1 MVIRN
6 LKAEIWE
13 VSWHSFKL
21 DPSDSYTNV
30 YYPCSTVLCGC
41 IGAVWHALQDIDRLC
56 ALTVSTLRVYLCF
69 GNTTRR
75 CEVSCVPVYALYPSR
90 LRRTWE
96 AFLSSASYFLHSKK
110 IMSCTVFSQIQ
121 TEKGGLFSK
130 PVNLIRLFL
139 VQKYIS
145 PLSYNCTL
153 DIPTS
158 ISQEQI

>member
-6 LKAEIWE
+6 LKVEIWHE
-13 VSWHSFKL
+13 WMSWYSFKL

-30 YYPCSTVLCGC
+30 YYPCSTALCGC
-41 IGAVWHALQDIDRLC
+41 IGAVWHALQGVDRLC
-56 ALTVSTLRVYLCF
+56 ALTGSTLRVYLCF

-75 CEVSCVPVYALYPSR
+75 CEVSCVPVYGPYPSR

-96 AFLSSASYFLHSKK
+96 ASLSSASYFLHSKK
-110 IMSCTVFSQIQ
+110 IISCTFLNSAW
-121 TEKGGLFSK
+121 EGGLFSK

-145 PLSYNCTL
+145 PHSLTAVH
-153 DIPTS
+153 
-158 ISQEQI
+158 